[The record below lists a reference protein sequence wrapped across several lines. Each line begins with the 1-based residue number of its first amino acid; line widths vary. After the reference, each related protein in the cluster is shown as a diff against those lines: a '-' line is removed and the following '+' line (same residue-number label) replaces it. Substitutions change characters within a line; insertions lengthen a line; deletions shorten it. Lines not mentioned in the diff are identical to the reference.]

1 MKKCII
7 TILVFSFSVFSL
19 LHAQE
24 KNNHQEVIASYQIS
38 DGSSNGEDIT
48 SILLEQNAYLV
59 VYKDSITQRIYLAN
73 FWEKND
79 SQSYGEM
86 YSVEQES
93 YEATDESYAADVFT
107 FQWRYI
113 NSYDDKKGTANV
125 KLVKVYKPQGV
136 YFIMTIIPEYLDI
149 LVYKGYM
156 NGTLNLTV
164 HEKKI

>member
-1 MKKCII
+1 
-7 TILVFSFSVFSL
+7 
-19 LHAQE
+19 
-24 KNNHQEVIASYQIS
+24 
-38 DGSSNGEDIT
+38 
-48 SILLEQNAYLV
+48 LEQNAYLV

-164 HEKKI
+164 YEKKI